1 MTPGTMSFNP
11 YQPKFAAGQAPEPRA
26 YNPVEQ
32 MANKMDDLIVDEG
45 NNDTKMSNNE
55 AFLAYISKNT
65 GDEDDE

>member
-1 MTPGTMSFNP
+1 
-11 YQPKFAAGQAPEPRA
+11 
-26 YNPVEQ
+26 